1 MKKTNLLKIFSILL
15 IIAMV
20 VAILSSYSA
29 VFAANEDDEWS
40 EIGLT
45 NSSSSNSSN
54 NTNTNELNTNTNTNN
69 ANKNTNNTNTSN
81 TNRNASIY
89 NTNNTSN
96 LPKTGIADSA
106 PVAML
111 IVLFTISSIYAYRKI
126 KEYRNI

>member
-20 VAILSSYSA
+20 VAMLSSYSA

-45 NSSSSNSSN
+45 NSSSSNPSN
-54 NTNTNELNTNTNTNN
+54 NTNTNELN
-69 ANKNTNNTNTSN
+69 KNTNNTNTSNTNTNN